1 MSGPRQQAPSP
12 QSGRKEHMTME
23 SPHSVPRSRSGALAL
38 LAGSLA
44 ALLGLRTQ
52 AANAAAPR
60 PTRTPVP
67 TPAHPPPATTPPVA
81 RPASA
86 TPTPARGVQREHW
99 EYAVYALQTYTAA
112 RYQSFFTQLGA
123 AGWEL
128 VGQSAYASL
137 GSQAADVLLVTFKRP
152 R

>member
-1 MSGPRQQAPSP
+1 MDSP
-12 QSGRKEHMTME
+12 Q
-23 SPHSVPRSRSGALAL
+23 SVPRSRSGVLAL

-44 ALLGLRTQ
+44 TLLGLGTQ
-52 AANAAAPR
+52 AANAAPR
-60 PTRTPVP
+60 PTRTPTVS

-81 RPASA
+81 RLSSA
-86 TPTPARGVQREHW
+86 TPALARGAQRRHW

-128 VGQSAYASL
+128 VGQSAYASP

>member
-1 MSGPRQQAPSP
+1 MDN
-12 QSGRKEHMTME
+12 
-23 SPHSVPRSRSGALAL
+23 PHSVPRSRSGALAL
-38 LAGSLA
+38 LASSLT

-52 AANAAAPR
+52 AANAA
-60 PTRTPVP
+60 PT
-67 TPAHPPPATTPPVA
+67 PPATTAPVV
-81 RPASA
+81 RPSSA
-86 TPTPARGVQREHW
+86 TPTPARGAQRGHW

-112 RYQSFFTQLGA
+112 RYQSFFIQLGA

-128 VGQSAYASL
+128 VGQSAYASP

>member
-1 MSGPRQQAPSP
+1 
-12 QSGRKEHMTME
+12 ME
-23 SPHSVPRSRSGALAL
+23 SPHSVPRSRSGALTL
-38 LAGSLA
+38 LACSLA
-44 ALLGLRTQ
+44 TLLGLETQ
-52 AANAAAPR
+52 SANAAAPR
-60 PTRTPVP
+60 PTRTPTVP
-67 TPAHPPPATTPPVA
+67 TPAHPPPATTAPVV
-81 RPASA
+81 RPSSA
-86 TPTPARGVQREHW
+86 TPTPPRGAQREHW

-137 GSQAADVLLVTFKRP
+137 GSQAADVLRVTFKRP

>member
-1 MSGPRQQAPSP
+1 MD
-12 QSGRKEHMTME
+12 
-23 SPHSVPRSRSGALAL
+23 SPHSVPRSRSGTLAL

-44 ALLGLRTQ
+44 TLLGLGTQ
-52 AANAAAPR
+52 AANAAPR
-60 PTRTPVP
+60 PTRTPTVP
-67 TPAHPPPATTPPVA
+67 TPAHPPPVA
-81 RPASA
+81 RLSSA
-86 TPTPARGVQREHW
+86 TPALARGAQRGHW
-99 EYAVYALQTYTAA
+99 EYAVYALQRYKAA

-128 VGQSAYASL
+128 VGQSAYASP

>member
-1 MSGPRQQAPSP
+1 MD
-12 QSGRKEHMTME
+12 

-44 ALLGLRTQ
+44 ALLGLGSQ

-60 PTRTPVP
+60 ATRTPTVP
-67 TPAHPPPATTPPVA
+67 TPPATTPPVA
-81 RPASA
+81 RPSSA
-86 TPTPARGVQREHW
+86 TPTPPRGIQRGHW
-99 EYAVYALQTYTAA
+99 EDAVYALQTYKAA

-128 VGQSAYASL
+128 VGQSAYASP
-137 GSQAADVLLVTFKRP
+137 GSQAADVRLVTFKRP

>member
-1 MSGPRQQAPSP
+1 MD
-12 QSGRKEHMTME
+12 

-44 ALLGLRTQ
+44 ALLDLGTQ
-52 AANAAAPR
+52 AANAAPR

-67 TPAHPPPATTPPVA
+67 TPAHPPTAT
-81 RPASA
+81 AS
-86 TPTPARGVQREHW
+86 TLARGVQCGHW
-99 EYAVYALQTYTAA
+99 EYAVYALQTYKAA

-128 VGQSAYASL
+128 VGQSAYASP